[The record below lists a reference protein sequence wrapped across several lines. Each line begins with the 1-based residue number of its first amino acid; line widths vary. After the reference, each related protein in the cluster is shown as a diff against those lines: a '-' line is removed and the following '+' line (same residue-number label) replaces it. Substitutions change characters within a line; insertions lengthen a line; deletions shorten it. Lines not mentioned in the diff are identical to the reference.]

1 MSLDLFSVTV
11 MTAIVA
17 SVAGLTFILDTLL
30 RRDTG
35 PGRLW
40 AVAFFCGL
48 ATTVAYMAWSAGV
61 GAAVSVAVGNTLF
74 VCVPGFMLL
83 GSRRFNDRPLT
94 AVSVAVGVL
103 AAVTFVAVLIEYPSR
118 GSWGGWWAMA
128 AALVVLFGC
137 GAAESLRTP
146 MRGLRSAWALSVVL
160 GLAGVFYAVRL
171 VVFLAAGPYSE
182 IFSRWL
188 GSISANIVTVIL
200 TMVAAIVTSVLR
212 SHRTTLQRYE
222 WLTSNGVAADGVML
236 PRTFAG
242 ALADIVERASWRR
255 EGIAAIVMRADG
267 VDEIGD
273 AFGGDVVDTISAACR
288 HAARSYA
295 PAAALV
301 GEDGDEQ
308 LVIAQGQ
315 ENNERQD
322 LSYIEKVRFAE
333 RLQARFS
340 RDVIMAA
347 MSIYKGD
354 LSNML
359 SVAARIPADVIDA
372 IGPAPGIGRRSWME
386 MADLLAKGDFVERAR
401 EFLAT
406 PEAREALSADRFK
419 VMLAAMRPPETQSRA
434 DVWTDEDGT
443 RLARVTQDAARV
455 EIIID
460 RKHAPDFAAF
470 VLERLP
476 ALLED
481 YRSKGR
487 Q

>member
-1 MSLDLFSVTV
+1 MSRKDVFSGLQPPADPASDPASPLRNRARPILGSPDLISDTSRSPVGAISQSLSELSERNRRAEEIERRLAEGQAV
-11 MTAIVA
+11 VSLETADIDA
-17 SVAGLTFILDTLL
+17 SFVPDRMPETDEDHARLVHSMREHGQQVPILVRPHPVDAG
-30 RRDTG
+30 RYQ
-35 PGRLW
+35 
-40 AVAFFCGL
+40 VAFGH
-48 ATTVAYMAWSAGV
+48 
-61 GAAVSVAVGNTLF
+61 
-74 VCVPGFMLL
+74 
-83 GSRRFNDRPLT
+83 RRLR
-94 AVSVAVGVL
+94 A
-103 AAVTFVAVLIEYPSR
+103 
-118 GSWGGWWAMA
+118 A
-128 AALVVLFGC
+128 AALDRKVLTVV
-137 GAAESLRTP
+137 RD
-146 MRGLRSAWALSVVL
+146 LS
-160 GLAGVFYAVRL
+160 
-171 VVFLAAGPYSE
+171 
-182 IFSRWL
+182 
-188 GSISANIVTVIL
+188 
-200 TMVAAIVTSVLR
+200 
-212 SHRTTLQRYE
+212 
-222 WLTSNGVAADGVML
+222 
-236 PRTFAG
+236 
-242 ALADIVERASWRR
+242 
-255 EGIAAIVMRADG
+255 
-267 VDEIGD
+267 
-273 AFGGDVVDTISAACR
+273 
-288 HAARSYA
+288 
-295 PAAALV
+295 
-301 GEDGDEQ
+301 DEQ

>member
-1 MSLDLFSVTV
+1 MARKNIFGIQETGAAAKSAAEEADTDIRPLANFEKRPKRASPVGALSQSLGGINEKAQRAADLERQLAQGQTIVDLDPALVDSSFVPDRLGVAEEEQQRLVTQIREHGQQV
-11 MTAIVA
+11 PILVRPHP
-17 SVAGLTFILDTLL
+17 VDAG
-30 RRDTG
+30 RYQ
-35 PGRLW
+35 
-40 AVAFFCGL
+40 VAFGH
-48 ATTVAYMAWSAGV
+48 
-61 GAAVSVAVGNTLF
+61 
-74 VCVPGFMLL
+74 
-83 GSRRFNDRPLT
+83 RRLR
-94 AVSVAVGVL
+94 A
-103 AAVTFVAVLIEYPSR
+103 
-118 GSWGGWWAMA
+118 A
-128 AALVVLFGC
+128 AALDRKVLAVV
-137 GAAESLRTP
+137 RD
-146 MRGLRSAWALSVVL
+146 LS
-160 GLAGVFYAVRL
+160 
-171 VVFLAAGPYSE
+171 
-182 IFSRWL
+182 
-188 GSISANIVTVIL
+188 
-200 TMVAAIVTSVLR
+200 
-212 SHRTTLQRYE
+212 
-222 WLTSNGVAADGVML
+222 
-236 PRTFAG
+236 
-242 ALADIVERASWRR
+242 
-255 EGIAAIVMRADG
+255 
-267 VDEIGD
+267 
-273 AFGGDVVDTISAACR
+273 
-288 HAARSYA
+288 
-295 PAAALV
+295 
-301 GEDGDEQ
+301 DEQ

-315 ENNERQD
+315 ENNERRD